1 MNFFR
6 TDIHVD
12 RQIAVSVLN
21 TIIKGGVGSEHSVL
35 KIKVYPVQVEISY
48 FISRARDGV
57 SSNIVMG

>member
-1 MNFFR
+1 M
-6 TDIHVD
+6 D
-12 RQIAVSVLN
+12 RQIAA
-21 TIIKGGVGSEHSVL
+21 IKGGVGSEHSVL

>member
-12 RQIAVSVLN
+12 RQIAA
-21 TIIKGGVGSEHSVL
+21 IKGGSEHSVL

>member
-12 RQIAVSVLN
+12 RQIAA
-21 TIIKGGVGSEHSVL
+21 IKGGVGSEHSVL